1 MIRVLTLNPKRQ
13 ELLSFTAQVAAVVHD
28 SGVHEGLRTLFVRH
42 MSRSLLIQEKAD
54 C

>member
-13 ELLSFTAQVAAVVHD
+13 ALLPFTAQVAAVVRD
-28 SGVHEGLRTLFVRH
+28 SGVHECLRTLFVRH
-42 MSRSLLIQEKAD
+42 TSCCLLRQEKAD